1 MHIVSDE
8 ASKPQTPSQD
18 KEREK
23 HKDKRKKK
31 RKSRGGAPKLRRRSS
46 KADTQRAEQY
56 LTAIFLSYF
65 QTFDQ
70 ENSGLLPAE
79 IFWKVNQHTQ
89 PSTYLLSFID
99 CHLPRTQLAAH
110 RE

>member
-1 MHIVSDE
+1 MKVSFVTPIPDE
-8 ASKPQTPSQD
+8 TSKPHTPSQD

-65 QTFDQ
+65 QTLDQ
-70 ENSGLLPAE
+70 ENSGLLP
-79 IFWKVNQHTQ
+79 Q
-89 PSTYLLSFID
+89 D
-99 CHLPRTQLAAH
+99 
-110 RE
+110 